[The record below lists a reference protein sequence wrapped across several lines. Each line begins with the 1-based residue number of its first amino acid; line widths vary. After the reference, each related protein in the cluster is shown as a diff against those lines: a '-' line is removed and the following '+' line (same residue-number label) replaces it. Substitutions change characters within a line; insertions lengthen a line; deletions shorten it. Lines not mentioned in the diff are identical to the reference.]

1 MKTEDG
7 DVYGPVP
14 RAELD
19 DWFLE
24 GRVNADCQLQL
35 DGESAWRSAAELFP
49 ELADES
55 AATAPQAAPAAKSTP
70 AVEAKGRS
78 RRTASRAPVKNAGRS
93 DVDLDTS
100 DSTSDDD
107 SPIPDEDGGTISD
120 RRWIT
125 TFLLAFFL
133 GTLGIHRFYLGRVLS
148 GVAMLFTC
156 GGCFIWQIV
165 DVVSIALEKLPDHLG
180 RPLHK

>member
-24 GRVNADCQLQL
+24 GRVNADCQVQL
-35 DGESAWRSAAELFP
+35 DGESAWRSAADLFP

-55 AATAPQAAPAAKSTP
+55 AATTPAPAAQSTS
-70 AVEAKGRS
+70 AVEAQGRS
-78 RRTASRAPVKNAGRS
+78 RRKASRAPVQNAGRS
-93 DVDLDTS
+93 DVDLDAS
-100 DSTSDDD
+100 DSTNVDD
-107 SPIPDEDGGTISD
+107 SRIPDGGGETSD